1 MSNLSVGN
9 INPKLMKEFLNT
21 LPYNCNLNEEEKNV
35 TVYIPSSKYNIKYQL
50 YTALYFTD
58 KTYNITVDYE

>member
-1 MSNLSVGN
+1 LSVGN
-9 INPKLMKEFLNT
+9 INRKLMREYLNT

-35 TVYIPSSKYNIKYQL
+35 IVYIPSDLYCIKYQL

>member
-1 MSNLSVGN
+1 MR
-9 INPKLMKEFLNT
+9 EYLNT

>member
-1 MSNLSVGN
+1 
-9 INPKLMKEFLNT
+9 MKEYLNT

-35 TVYIPSSKYNIKYQL
+35 IVYIPSDLYCIKYQL